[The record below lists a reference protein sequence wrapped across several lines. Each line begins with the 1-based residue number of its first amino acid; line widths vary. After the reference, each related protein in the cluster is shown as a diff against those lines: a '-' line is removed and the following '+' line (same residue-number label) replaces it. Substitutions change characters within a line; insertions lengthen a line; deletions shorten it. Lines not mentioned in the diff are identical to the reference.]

1 MWNSVKKLEERSC
14 VAALMINVA
23 RFKHDFTPMTSGREV
38 IVLLITFKNDF
49 KGYETIKD
57 S

>member
-1 MWNSVKKLEERSC
+1 MCYCICIDVIK
-14 VAALMINVA
+14 
-23 RFKHDFTPMTSGREV
+23 FKHDFVPMTSDGEV
-38 IVLLITFKNDF
+38 IVQSITFKNDF

>member
-1 MWNSVKKLEERSC
+1 MC
-14 VAALMINVA
+14 YYIDINVVKL
-23 RFKHDFTPMTSGREV
+23 KHDFTPMTSDGEV
-38 IVLLITFKNDF
+38 IVQSITFKNNF